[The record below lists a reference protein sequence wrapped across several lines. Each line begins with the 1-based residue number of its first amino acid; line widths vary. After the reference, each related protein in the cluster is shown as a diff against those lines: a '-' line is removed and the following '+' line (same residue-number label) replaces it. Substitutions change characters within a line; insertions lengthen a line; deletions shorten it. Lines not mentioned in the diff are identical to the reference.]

1 MNLLAL
7 RRPRIRHKTP
17 DEIRR
22 MRRAGLVVRR
32 ALDAVEA
39 ALAPGV
45 TTADLDDVAAGVIRA
60 AGATP
65 SFLGYGTPPFPGVIC
80 ASVNDEV
87 VHGVPGPRVLAEGDL
102 VGVDCG
108 AIVDGWHGDAAFTG
122 IVGHPLEDRDV
133 ALLDVTREALWRGI
147 AALAGARRLGA
158 VGAAVDDHVS
168 SAPHGPWGIVEGYT
182 GHGIGREM
190 HEEPEVL
197 NHRVREHGPRVRPG
211 LCVAIE
217 PMVTAGSP
225 DTVELDDRW
234 TVATADGSRAA
245 HFEHT
250 VAVLDD
256 GLWVLTAAD
265 GGAEEL
271 RRRGV
276 PVSALAS

>member
-1 MNLLAL
+1 
-7 RRPRIRHKTP
+7 
-17 DEIRR
+17 
-22 MRRAGLVVRR
+22 MRAAGLVVRR
-32 ALDAVEA
+32 ALDAVGA

-45 TTADLDDVAAGVIRA
+45 TTAELDGVAAGVIRA

-122 IVGHPLEDRDV
+122 VVGAPADERDA
-133 ALLDVTREALWRGI
+133 ALLDVTREALWQGI
-147 AALAGARRLGA
+147 AALAGGRRLGA
-158 VGAAVDDHVS
+158 VGDAVDDHVS
-168 SAPHGPWGIVEGYT
+168 SAAGGPWGIVEGYT

-197 NHRVREHGPRVRPG
+197 NHRVRERGPRVRPG

-225 DTVELDDRW
+225 ETRELDDRW

-256 GLWVLTAAD
+256 GLWVLTAED

-271 RRRGV
+271 ARRGV
-276 PVSALAS
+276 PLSSLAG

>member
-1 MNLLAL
+1 
-7 RRPRIRHKTP
+7 
-17 DEIRR
+17 
-22 MRRAGLVVRR
+22 MRVAGLVVRR

-45 TTADLDDVAAGVIRA
+45 TTAELDDVAAAVIRG

-65 SFLGYGTPPFPGVIC
+65 SFLGYGSPPFPGVIC

-87 VHGVPGPRVLAEGDL
+87 VHGIPGPRVLVEGDL

-122 IVGHPLEDRDV
+122 VVGEPAGARDA

-147 AALAGARRLGA
+147 TALAGARRLGA
-158 VGAAVDDHVS
+158 VGDAVDDHVS
-168 SAPHGPWGIVEGYT
+168 SAPDGPWGIVEGYT

-197 NHRVREHGPRVRPG
+197 NHRVRERGPRVHPG

-225 DTVELDDRW
+225 ETRELDDRW

-271 RRRGV
+271 GRRGV
-276 PVSALAS
+276 PLSALAG